1 MWVFRLIVMVIVLG
15 ALILVVADNKDQT
28 VDLRFFHYEYLD
40 TPLMYLV
47 GACFLLGF
55 LMALAIMSLREW
67 RYRREL
73 GQIKRRHRDLERE
86 LADLRTLPLQEL
98 SGETVAKGE

>member
-1 MWVFRLIVMVIVLG
+1 MWVFRLIVVVVV
-15 ALILVVADNKDQT
+15 VVALGWVMADNRDQT
-28 VDLRFFHYEYLD
+28 VDLNFFNYEYLD
-40 TPLMYLV
+40 TPLIYVV
-47 GACFLLGF
+47 GACFLVGF

-73 GQIKRRHRDLERE
+73 RQVKRSHRDLERE

-98 SGETVAKGE
+98 SGETVAKGD